1 MNTTDQQ
8 YMNAI
13 LRQYNVKREILE
25 QRNIRIRRI
34 YMNNETATKLKQ
46 VSCHADFTLAKQTFM
61 GHEVFIADLA
71 TDIID
76 VGVDFTGLTY

>member
-1 MNTTDQQ
+1 MTMTDQQ
-8 YMNAI
+8 YLNCI
-13 LRQYNVKREILE
+13 LNQYQTKQQILH
-25 QRNIRIRRI
+25 QRGIEIRRI

-46 VSCHADFTLAKQTFM
+46 VSSQADFTVAKQTFM

-76 VGVDFTGLTY
+76 VGVDFSGLTY